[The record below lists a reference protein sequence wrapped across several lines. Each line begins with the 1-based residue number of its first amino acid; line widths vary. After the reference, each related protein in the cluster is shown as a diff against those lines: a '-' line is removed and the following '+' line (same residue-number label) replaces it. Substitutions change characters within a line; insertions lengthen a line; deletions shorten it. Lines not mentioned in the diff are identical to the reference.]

1 MQHRD
6 KIILDKIID
15 EVNIATKMLSD
26 IKQDD
31 FVSDDILKRA
41 AAMSVINIGEL
52 VKNLT
57 FEFRNEYKNVPWK
70 AISGFR
76 DVAAHK
82 YGTLD
87 MNIVYNT
94 VKIDIPMLKENIQQ
108 ILKTA
113 DVKITELSALRRE
126 GACQRDGQPDLGERQ
141 ARSCGG

>member
-1 MQHRD
+1 
-6 KIILDKIID
+6 
-15 EVNIATKMLSD
+15 MLSD
-26 IKQDD
+26 VSQDE
-31 FVSDDILKRA
+31 FSKNEILKRA

-57 FEFRNEYKNVPWK
+57 TEFKATFDKVPWK

-94 VKIDIPMLKENIQQ
+94 VKVDIPYLKNSIEE
-108 ILKTA
+108 ILS
-113 DVKITELSALRRE
+113 E
-126 GACQRDGQPDLGERQ
+126 CN
-141 ARSCGG
+141 

>member
-15 EVNIATKMLSD
+15 EANIATKMLSD
-26 IKQDD
+26 IKQED

-57 FEFRNEYKNVPWK
+57 LEFRNEYKSVPWK

-94 VKIDIPMLKENIQQ
+94 VKIDIPMLKENIKQ
-108 ILKTA
+108 ILESA
-113 DVKITELSALRRE
+113 DMNH
-126 GACQRDGQPDLGERQ
+126 
-141 ARSCGG
+141 

>member
-6 KIILDKIID
+6 KVILDKISD
-15 EVNIATKMLSD
+15 EANVAIKMLSD
-26 IKQDD
+26 VEQSD
-31 FVSDDILKRA
+31 FIADEILKRA

-57 FEFRNEYKNVPWK
+57 SEFRNEHTNVPWK

-94 VKIDIPMLKENIQQ
+94 VKIDIPMLMENIQQ
-108 ILKTA
+108 MLNTA
-113 DVKITELSALRRE
+113 DVKNEK
-126 GACQRDGQPDLGERQ
+126 
-141 ARSCGG
+141 

>member
-6 KIILDKIID
+6 KIILDKMID
-15 EVNIATKMLSD
+15 EANIAIKMLSD
-26 IKQDD
+26 VKQAD
-31 FVSDDILKRA
+31 FISDDILKRA

-57 FEFRNEYKNVPWK
+57 SAFRNEYKNVPWK

-108 ILKTA
+108 ILESA
-113 DVKITELSALRRE
+113 DVKISE
-126 GACQRDGQPDLGERQ
+126 
-141 ARSCGG
+141 

>member
-1 MQHRD
+1 MLHRD
-6 KIILDKIID
+6 VITLKKIVSEADFVIG
-15 EVNIATKMLSD
+15 MLSD
-26 IKQDD
+26 IKQSE
-31 FVSDDILKRA
+31 FTENEILKRA

-57 FEFRNEYKNVPWK
+57 QEFKTEFDKVPWK

-94 VKIDIPMLKENIQQ
+94 VKTDIPY
-108 ILKTA
+108 LKTS
-113 DVKITELSALRRE
+113 IEGILSKMN
-126 GACQRDGQPDLGERQ
+126 
-141 ARSCGG
+141 

>member
-15 EVNIATKMLSD
+15 EANVAIKMLSGV
-26 IKQDD
+26 KQED
-31 FVSDDILKRA
+31 FISDDILKRA

-57 FEFRNEYKNVPWK
+57 FEFRNEYKSVPWK

-94 VKIDIPMLKENIQQ
+94 VKIDIPMLKENIKQ
-108 ILKTA
+108 ILESEN
-113 DVKITELSALRRE
+113 VKIIE
-126 GACQRDGQPDLGERQ
+126 
-141 ARSCGG
+141 